1 MENPHPTSVAA
12 LLQGLL
18 DDVRSLIGQTVRLA
32 RDEIQLERQKVITLI
47 MRASIGLAMALMT
60 SLLLLLMV
68 VHVCMVP
75 WASRCGRVMDWWGSA
90 VHSANLLVSSAVSL
104 GPTLRVWPDA
114 PFLDKGRRPM
124 DQRASAVDQDLKDI
138 LHANGYRTQTE

>member
-68 VHVCMVP
+68 VHVLIYLILSCRLLIM
-75 WASRCGRVMDWWGSA
+75 
-90 VHSANLLVSSAVSL
+90 LLV
-104 GPTLRVWPDA
+104 
-114 PFLDKGRRPM
+114 
-124 DQRASAVDQDLKDI
+124 
-138 LHANGYRTQTE
+138 RT

>member
-18 DDVRSLIGQTVRLA
+18 DDVWALIGQTVRLA
-32 RDEIQLERQKVITLI
+32 RDEIQLERQKVITMI

-68 VHVCMVP
+68 VHVLHGP
-75 WASRCGRVMDWWGSA
+75 LGLPLWASYGLVGLCCALMAG
-90 VHSANLLVSSAVSL
+90 LLVSSAVSL
-104 GPTLRVWPDA
+104 GPTLRVWP
-114 PFLDKGRRPM
+114 RRT
-124 DQRASAVDQDLKDI
+124 
-138 LHANGYRTQTE
+138 LHSIKEDVRWIKEQVLSIKI